1 MAKQGHRVM
10 LVLLVLLAVLDPRV
24 QPAPQER
31 PGHQD
36 LWGQLVLPGQQ
47 VLLELLVDQ
56 DLRGRQA
63 CLDLQ
68 DLPVFPVALE
78 RLDQRVQLE
87 TPDHQDHK
95 VWPDLLDHKE

>member
-1 MAKQGHRVM
+1 M
-10 LVLLVLLAVLDPRV
+10 LVLPVQLAVQDPGV
-24 QPAPQER
+24 QPVPQER

-36 LWGQLVLPGQQ
+36 LLGQLVLPAQQ
-47 VLLELLVDQ
+47 VLLELLVDRVLQ
-56 DLRGRQA
+56 DRQA

-87 TPDHQDHK
+87 TLDHQDHK